1 MIMKNMRVIVCVLF
15 LMGILTVRQGNAQSL
30 QDILN
35 SKKTQEIVNAVQR
48 LSVLKFEDLQGTWQY
63 KGSACQFK
71 SDDLLQKVGGVA
83 LAESLKK
90 KLDNAYA
97 KAGIVPGKFSYTFC
111 KDSTFTSQLGKKTL
125 KGTYSYE
132 AATGQ
137 MTLKYYSLI
146 TSEAQVVRWEEGI
159 TLLFDAER
167 LLKLVCLFSN
177 FSKNATLSSIGKLAE
192 QYDGLLLGFDLNK

>member
-1 MIMKNMRVIVCVLF
+1 MMIKKTGKIVCVL
-15 LMGILTVRQGNAQSL
+15 ILTVILTIQQGNAQSL
-30 QDILN
+30 KDLLN
-35 SKKTQEIVNAVQR
+35 SKKAQEVINAVQQ
-48 LSVLKFEDLQGTWQY
+48 LSALKFDDLQGTWQY
-63 KGSACQFK
+63 KSAACQFK

-111 KDSTFTSQLGKKTL
+111 DDSTFTSQLGKKTL

-146 TSEAQVVRWEEGI
+146 TSEAQVVRAEEGI
-159 TLLFDAER
+159 TLLFDAEC
-167 LLKLVCLFSN
+167 LLKLVSLISN

-192 QYDGLLLGFDLNK
+192 QYDGLLLGFELKK